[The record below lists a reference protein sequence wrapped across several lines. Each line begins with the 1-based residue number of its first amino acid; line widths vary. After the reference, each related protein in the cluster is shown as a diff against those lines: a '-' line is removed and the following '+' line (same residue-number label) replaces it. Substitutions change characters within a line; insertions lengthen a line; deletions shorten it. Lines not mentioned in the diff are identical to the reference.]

1 MLKQIILEGFKSF
14 KTSVKLPLSPLT
26 IMVGANAS
34 GKSNAIEAL
43 RFLSWLAQGQKL
55 SSIQYAVNESDKIVR
70 GRINDLPYDHSD
82 SFKIGCITDDEEWNY
97 LQTEIALRN
106 DELHIVAEELSG
118 PAAPPPLYHIVG
130 VAGDGGSDVQV
141 AYNNFKRGSQK
152 PRITCNDQ
160 MAIFGQLE
168 SAARFGNK
176 HDKSKKVIPEK
187 CRKLATELENILF
200 LDPVPSNMREYAFK
214 NEKRLSGDGKNL
226 SAILYRLWNHS
237 NQNKEKI
244 LSFIESLPEQNIET
258 LEFID
263 GPRGEVMVQ
272 LVETF
277 GGISKEYDASLLSD
291 GTLRVL
297 AIASAL
303 LSAPEGSLVVIEEID
318 NGVHPSR
325 AKNILDR
332 INTIAKER
340 SLNILLSSHNPAL
353 LDALPDSAVPHIVFC
368 YRDPKDGSSRMIRL
382 MDLPDYPELVEQ
394 GGIGELMTDGVLEQF
409 IKYHPGT
416 EEKKQAAIEWLE
428 SISDG
433 AAI

>member
-1 MLKQIILEGFKSF
+1 MLKKIILKSFKSF
-14 KTSVKLPLSPLT
+14 KSETELSLAPLT
-26 IMVGANAS
+26 VMVGANAS
-34 GKSNAIEAL
+34 GKSNAVEGL

-55 SSIQYAVNESDKIVR
+55 SSIQYVVNESDKIVR
-70 GRINDLPYDHSD
+70 GRIDNLPYDNGS
-82 SFKIGCITDDEEWNY
+82 SFEVGCVTDDPDWNH
-97 LQTEIALRN
+97 LKIKIVLR
-106 DELHIVAEELSG
+106 DEELHIANEELTG
-118 PAAPPPLYHIVG
+118 PAAPPSLYHIVETS
-130 VAGDGGSDVQV
+130 DSGGSDVQV
-141 AYNNFKRGSQK
+141 AYNNFARGSRK
-152 PRITCNDQ
+152 PHIVCSDQ

-187 CRKLATELENILF
+187 CRKLSIELSNILF

-226 SAILYRLWNHS
+226 SAILYRLWNDS
-237 NQNKEKI
+237 DENKDKI

-277 GGISKEYDASLLSD
+277 GGIAKSYDASLLSD

-325 AKNILDR
+325 AKNILER
-332 INTIAKER
+332 INAIAKER

-353 LDALPDSAVPHIVFC
+353 LDALPDSAVPHVVFC
-368 YRDPKDGSSRMIRL
+368 YRDVEDGSSRMVRL
-382 MDLPDYPELVEQ
+382 MDLPDYPELVIQ
-394 GGIGELMTDGVLEQF
+394 GGIGELMTEGVLEHF
-409 IKYHPGT
+409 VKEHPGS
-416 EEKKQAAIEWLE
+416 EEKKRKALEWLE
-428 SISDG
+428 SVTSGDK
-433 AAI
+433 A